1 MPVTRVRG
9 SDGIVVEFP
18 EGTDSETI
26 NRVMAQRHE
35 EFQAR
40 QAAGNQ
46 QMGAQ
51 PQEQQRPA
59 RADPNAGWRAR
70 GIADLVRGGPSQEY
84 QQERQRRRDLRAPYT
99 DERWRREG
107 VPGFLIPFARGVED
121 FNRNGPSAVFGQ
133 MWRNMGVQDDLAYW
147 QNRHRGRD
155 AAQAAY
161 DDTQQ
166 EQARVAREQPGVN
179 TGAIVASIPAFGGSP
194 VANAPRL
201 TALQGGAVA
210 AGINAPFALAR
221 QEGNL
226 MERLPGAAGETAV
239 VGAFGGALTGL
250 ANRLSRPPMA
260 NSSQARA
267 QEFQAANVRA
277 PLAAVQ
283 GRGSAPMAQAI
294 AENPIGGNVRRNL
307 QNSVDDVQREYR
319 NMVGRAGTAE
329 PREVAGEIVQRGVR
343 RFANGRNE
351 RMPNQTRINPANG
364 QPTRATPRQIRT
376 RDWSFGAKSNALYDD
391 VFTRLARDEEAMIQ
405 GGVQGHLSTQ
415 ATENVLQS
423 IESRVSGQ
431 ASREAMASPMI
442 GNIRRAL
449 AEDVANGSLRFQDL
463 RAWRTRVREAQRNE
477 GLRQG
482 LDNAALQRLE
492 RALTE
497 DIYASAQSIGGQ
509 AAQDLHAIDRW
520 YRQTTNR
527 INTALQPFDD
537 ASGGAQAFRRV
548 IDLASQ
554 GGRQNTRQLMQLREA
569 MRPDEWRS
577 VSASIMDELGNPN
590 FGNPHVMEPGA
601 FSIENFVSN
610 VGRLSAEGRQALF
623 GPQLARELENLARV
637 AGYIKGVRGFANRSN
652 SGSSLQNVTTLGG
665 VATAGAAAATGN
677 AAPLAMLIT
686 AGAAMRITGEM
697 LTNPA
702 FVRWLTSPGTGG
714 LSRQLTALATIA
726 AKDPAVAPLY
736 KELVGLVADRSRAQA
751 TPQPEGTG
759 RTQ

>member
-1 MPVTRVRG
+1 MPVQVRG
-9 SDGIVVEFP
+9 PDGIIIEFP
-18 EGTDSETI
+18 DNTPPDTI
-26 NRVMAQRHE
+26 NQVMGERHQ

-46 QMGAQ
+46 QMGAA
-51 PQEQQRPA
+51 PRRNMPRSTNPEGSRPNANHLNQSNRRYLDA
-59 RADPNAGWRAR
+59 RAERAQ
-70 GIADLVRGGPSQEY
+70 LS
-84 QQERQRRRDLRAPYT
+84 APYT

-107 VPGFLIPFARGVED
+107 VPEAAIPFARGVEN
-121 FNRNGPSAVFGQ
+121 FNRTGPPAVFGQ
-133 MWRNMGVQDDLAYW
+133 MWRNMGTQDDQAYW
-147 QNRHRGRD
+147 QNRHRGPE

-161 DDTQQ
+161 DLENTEQQ
-166 EQARVAREQPGVN
+166 RVAREQPAVN
-179 TGAIVASIPAFGGSP
+179 AGSIAASIPAFGGNP
-194 VANAPRL
+194 VANAPRMSML
-201 TALQGGAVA
+201 QAGGTAMAM
-210 AGINAPFALAR
+210 NAPFAVAR
-221 QEGNL
+221 QEGSL
-226 MERLPGAAGETAV
+226 PERLPGALQEEAAVGLFGAGLQGV
-239 VGAFGGALTGL
+239 
-250 ANRLSRPPMA
+250 ANRFARAPMA

-283 GRGSAPMAQAI
+283 GRGNAPLAQAI

-307 QNSVDDVQREYR
+307 QNSVDDVQREYTG
-319 NMVGRAGTAE
+319 MVGRAGTPE

-351 RMPNQTRINPANG
+351 PMPNTQVRNPASG
-364 QPTRATPRQIRT
+364 RMQQATPRQIRT
-376 RDWSFGAKSNALYDD
+376 RDWSFGAKSGALYDD

-405 GGVQGHLSTQ
+405 GGVQGHLSTN

-423 IESRVSGQ
+423 IEGRVAGQ

-442 GNIRRAL
+442 GTIRSAL
-449 AEDVANGSLRFQDL
+449 AEDAANGTLRFQDL
-463 RAWRTRVREAQRNE
+463 RAWRTWVREAQRNE

-590 FGNPHVMEPGA
+590 FGNPHIMEPGA
-601 FSIENFVSN
+601 FSLENFVRN
-610 VGRLSAEGRQALF
+610 VGRMSPEGRQTLF
-623 GPQLARELENLARV
+623 GPQLARDLENLARV
-637 AGYIKGVRGFANRSN
+637 AGYIKGVRAFANMSR
-652 SGSSLQNVTTLGG
+652 SGSSLQNASTIAAGG
-665 VATAGAAAATGN
+665 GAVVAAATGN
-677 AAPLAMLIT
+677 VAPLTMLVG
-686 AGAAMRITGEM
+686 AGLAMRVTGEM

-726 AKDPAVAPLY
+726 ARDPAVAPLY
-736 KELVGLVADRSRAQA
+736 AELAQRVTDRSRAPANQ
-751 TPQPEGTG
+751 QPE
-759 RTQ
+759 RTDPIQ